1 MNMKQDFLLIDGYT
15 NDFVREVFN
24 RTERHQPDDS
34 VEFSECIEMT
44 AFELAE
50 QLVTGQ
56 VESDEDAIRIPIDE
70 SVKDI
75 LKDIYETFE
84 ENDGRLFISYEF
96 SEMLEEFLYSLGEYL
111 VRADFNKP
119 FCY

>member
-1 MNMKQDFLLIDGYT
+1 MKQDFLLIDGFT
-15 NDFVREVFN
+15 NDFAREVYF
-24 RTERHQPDDS
+24 RTEGHQPDNS
-34 VEFSECIEMT
+34 VEYSESIEMT
-44 AFELAE
+44 AYELAK
-50 QLVTGQ
+50 QVITGLA
-56 VESDEDAIRIPIDE
+56 ESDNDAIRIPIDE

-96 SEMLEEFLYSLGEYL
+96 SEMLEEFLCSLGEYL

>member
-1 MNMKQDFLLIDGYT
+1 MKQDFLLIDGYT

-24 RTERHQPDDS
+24 KTERHQPDDS

-56 VESDEDAIRIPIDE
+56 VKSDKEVIRIPIDE
-70 SVKDI
+70 TVQDY
-75 LKDIYETFE
+75 LKEIYETFE
-84 ENDGRLFISYEF
+84 KNDGRLFISYEF
-96 SEMLEEFLYSLGEYL
+96 SEMLEEFLCSLGEYL

>member
-1 MNMKQDFLLIDGYT
+1 MKQDFLLIDGYT

-24 RTERHQPDDS
+24 RTERHQPDNS

-56 VESDEDAIRIPIDE
+56 VGSDEDAIRIPINE

-96 SEMLEEFLYSLGEYL
+96 AEMLEEFLYSLGEYL
-111 VRADFNKP
+111 VRADFNNP

>member
-1 MNMKQDFLLIDGYT
+1 MKQDFLLIDGFT
-15 NDFVREVFN
+15 NDFAREVYF
-24 RTERHQPDDS
+24 RTEGHQPDNS
-34 VEFSECIEMT
+34 VEYSECMEMT

-56 VESDEDAIRIPIDE
+56 VKSDKEVIRIPIDE
-70 SVKDI
+70 TVQDY
-75 LKDIYETFE
+75 LKEIYETFE

-96 SEMLEEFLYSLGEYL
+96 SEMLEQFLCSLGEYL